1 MAHARS
7 LTPLG
12 AAIAQRDAQLRS
24 AWERDYAG
32 ALDDAK
38 GGKIARLIDLLRAHR
53 PLAEADFDG
62 LADYVEATAKRF
74 HRQRNVR
81 VHRAANLAEAILTVA
96 PRSRSGR
103 VSDQIRTK
111 AIEVACA
118 QVAREINSSIDEE
131 AVRDLLRRPP
141 NRRR

>member
-103 VSDQIRTK
+103 VSDQIRTEGHRSRMR
-111 AIEVACA
+111 AGRA
-118 QVAREINSSIDEE
+118 
-131 AVRDLLRRPP
+131 
-141 NRRR
+141 

>member
-1 MAHARS
+1 MARARS
-7 LTPLG
+7 LIPLG

-24 AWERDYAG
+24 GWEHDYAG

-38 GGKIARLIDLLRAHR
+38 AGKIARLIDLLRAHR
-53 PLAEADFDG
+53 PLGEADFDG

-103 VSDQIRTK
+103 VSDQIRAK

-118 QVAREINSSIDEE
+118 QVAREINSPIDEE

-141 NRRR
+141 SRRR

>member
-1 MAHARS
+1 MARARS